1 MGKKIPEEIIKQCQ
15 KMYIEEWLSC
25 NNTEII
31 KVIKYGCQPTIKFVK
46 FLYSNSTIYLERKY
60 NIIAPYIWEDIRKLG
75 NIGGSPTNEDN
86 TEINSEIAKGLESS
100 QSVDSE

>member
-31 KVIKYGCQPTIKFVK
+31 KVIKYGC
-46 FLYSNSTIYLERKY
+46 
-60 NIIAPYIWEDIRKLG
+60 
-75 NIGGSPTNEDN
+75 
-86 TEINSEIAKGLESS
+86 
-100 QSVDSE
+100 